1 MLKINKL
8 SVDNV
13 KIKYFAIVVLLDPR
27 PLETLVFTAIVRYL
41 AVCDNSA
48 NGLCFIR

>member
-8 SVDNV
+8 YVDNV
-13 KIKYFAIVVLLDPR
+13 KIKYFAIVFLLAPR
-27 PLETLVFTAIVRYL
+27 PLETLVFTAVVRCL